1 MEKGMNPMPGGLKRG
16 VITDAVVV
24 DTHHL
29 AKIRATRMIMIVPI
43 PKVEGASNTI
53 KDAEADMGP
62 DVADPLVYRPLKS
75 KGAALNPAPKR
86 IRKPKFELVHPE
98 VGDPRV
104 KVCVHRVV
112 R

>member
-1 MEKGMNPMPGGLKRG
+1 MNPMPGGLKRG
-16 VITDAVVV
+16 VIIDAVVV

-29 AKIRATRMIMIVPI
+29 ARIRATRMIMIVPI

-62 DVADPLVYRPLKS
+62 NLAAPLGYRPLER
-75 KGAALNPAPKR
+75 KGAVLNPEPKQM
-86 IRKPKFELVHPE
+86 KTPKIELVQPE
-98 VGDPRV
+98 LGDPRV
-104 KVCVHRVV
+104 KVGVHRVV